1 MSLATKQAA
10 KAAKAPALPLNVRVS
25 LDLMDALKAA
35 TKTADISLS
44 DLVRVALEREI
55 AFRTTVKS
63 KRVVTLEDIDARLEK
78 IHDMQSS
85 ALTYQRASA
94 DLQPEALA
102 MKKEMLGCLYPIM
115 RALGASPRS
124 KKEIYER

>member
-1 MSLATKQAA
+1 M
-10 KAAKAPALPLNVRVS
+10 RVS

-35 TKTADISLS
+35 TKTADLSLS

-63 KRVVTLEDIDARLEK
+63 KRVVTLEDLDTKLQQM
-78 IHDMQSS
+78 HDMQST
-85 ALTYQRASA
+85 ALTYQRTSA
-94 DLQPEALA
+94 ELQPGTLA
-102 MKKEMLGCLYPIM
+102 MKREMLGCLYPIM

>member
-10 KAAKAPALPLNVRVS
+10 KAAKSPALPLNVRVC
-25 LDLMDALKAA
+25 LDLMNALKAV

-78 IHDMQSS
+78 IHNMQSS
-85 ALTYQRASA
+85 ALTYQRTSA

-102 MKKEMLGCLYPIM
+102 MNKEMLGCLYPIM
-115 RALGASPRS
+115 RALGVSQRS
-124 KKEIYER
+124 KKDIYER